1 MQYYLIFGD
10 ICGVERWVGHLQRL
24 KDGWGVIVC
33 FSFCQIIM
41 FLFCVQMY
49 STLKGDAGATTWDIS
64 EAALFVMCAIAR
76 DISL

>member
-1 MQYYLIFGD
+1 M
-10 ICGVERWVGHLQRL
+10 GVA
-24 KDGWGVIVC
+24 VC
-33 FSFCQIIM
+33 FSFHQILM
-41 FLFCVQMY
+41 CYLCLQMY